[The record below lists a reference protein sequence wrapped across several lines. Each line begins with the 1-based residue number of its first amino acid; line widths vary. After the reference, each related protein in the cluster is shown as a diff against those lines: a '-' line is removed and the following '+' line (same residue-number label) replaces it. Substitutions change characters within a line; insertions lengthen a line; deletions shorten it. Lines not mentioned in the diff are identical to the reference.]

1 MSFVLCCTKR
11 GMLRKVMGS
20 SHCFEV
26 EATSPIGAALRNT
39 IDSGGPYVVLSSLPQ
54 FRPPCPAG
62 PFRYLNLSDDD
73 LHPLLNCGKEW
84 VFRTIFTTGEEVI
97 SDKTGATFQSFQTR
111 LRLNSR
117 GHFDIIT
124 HISAC
129 RDSKCFSFNIKNHF
143 ALVPTG
149 EAPSYNTLPAAHA
162 RADFIKDM
170 QEAMKKVNAPGS
182 RFIVPQTPEFKA
194 DDFYG
199 NSAPPQAGTF
209 CESPFPQGAMMLV
222 MNRRNAQ

>member
-11 GMLRKVMGS
+11 GMMRKVMGS
-20 SHCFEV
+20 SHCFEI
-26 EATSPIGAALRNT
+26 EATSPLGMALHHTMRT
-39 IDSGGPYVVLSSLPQ
+39 GGPYVVLSALPQ
-54 FRPPCPAG
+54 FKPPCPAG
-62 PFRYLNLSDDD
+62 PFRYLNLSDGA

-111 LRLNSR
+111 LRLNEK

-124 HISAC
+124 HVSAC

-149 EAPSYNTLPAAHA
+149 SAPSHNPLTAAKA
-162 RADFIKDM
+162 RADYVRDM
-170 QEAMKKVNAPGS
+170 TYAMNTVNAPGS
-182 RFIVPQTPEFKA
+182 SFKVPPTPEFGA

-199 NSAPPQAGTF
+199 AEARS
-209 CESPFPQGAMMLV
+209 SDPFPRGAMVVV
-222 MNRRNAQ
+222 MDRLFG